1 MASFCPAKC
10 IQLRELVLD
19 LNKAMIFGKG
29 TTDWVQKHGL
39 WFYLQGRYIYRRIL
53 LK

>member
-1 MASFCPAKC
+1 MASFCPTKC

>member
-1 MASFCPAKC
+1 MASFYPAKC
-10 IQLRELVLD
+10 IQLRDLVLK
-19 LNKAMIFGKG
+19 KAMIFGKE

-39 WFYLQGRYIYRRIL
+39 WFYLQGRYIYPRIL

>member
-1 MASFCPAKC
+1 MASFYPAKC
-10 IQLRELVLD
+10 IQLRELVLK
-19 LNKAMIFGKG
+19 KAMIFGKE

-39 WFYLQGRYIYRRIL
+39 WFYLQERYIYPRIL